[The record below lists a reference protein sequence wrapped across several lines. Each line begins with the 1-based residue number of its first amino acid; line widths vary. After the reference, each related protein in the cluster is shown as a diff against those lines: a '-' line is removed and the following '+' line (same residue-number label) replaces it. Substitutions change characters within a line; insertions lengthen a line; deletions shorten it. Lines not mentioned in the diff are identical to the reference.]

1 MTGVPTRAPP
11 GRIAAAAV
19 PRLKP
24 HVRLQFSEA
33 RGQWIVQAPERVLLP
48 DDIAL
53 AVLQRCDGIDSVAAI
68 AAALAA
74 VYDAPPTE
82 VERDIV
88 ELLQDLAEK
97 GIIADARD

>member
-1 MTGVPTRAPP
+1 MNEGRTPP
-11 GRIAAAAV
+11 RRIDADAI

-33 RGQWIVQAPERVLLP
+33 RSAWIVQAPERVLMP

-53 AVLQRCDGIDSVAAI
+53 AVLQRCDGVASVAAI
-68 AAALAA
+68 VTALASA
-74 VYDAPPTE
+74 YDAPPSE
-82 VERDIV
+82 VEGDVV

>member
-1 MTGVPTRAPP
+1 MTEIAGRTPP
-11 GRIAAAAV
+11 RRIDSAAV

-24 HVRLQFSEA
+24 HVRLQFGEA
-33 RGQWIVQAPERVLLP
+33 RGKWIVQAPERVLIP

-53 AVLQRCDGIDSVAAI
+53 AVLQRCDGRASVAAI
-68 AAALAA
+68 AAVLAA
-74 VYDAPPTE
+74 EYDAPPTE
-82 VERDIV
+82 VENDIV

>member
-1 MTGVPTRAPP
+1 MNGVPIRAPP
-11 GRIAAAAV
+11 GRIDSAAV

-33 RGQWIVQAPERVLLP
+33 RGKWIVQAPERVLMP

-53 AVLQRCDGIDSVAAI
+53 AVLQRCDGIASVAAI

-74 VYDAPPTE
+74 EYDAPPSE

-97 GIIADARD
+97 GIIADVRG

>member
-1 MTGVPTRAPP
+1 VSGVPKPSLPSRVDA
-11 GRIAAAAV
+11 GAV

-24 HVRLQFSEA
+24 HVRLQFSQA
-33 RGQWIVQAPERVLLP
+33 RGKWIVQAPERVLMP

-53 AVLQRCDGIDSVAAI
+53 AVLQRCDGVSTVAAI

-74 VYDAPPTE
+74 AYDAPPGE
-82 VERDIV
+82 VEADVV